1 MHFWSDLIWRQDSGV
16 TVNPLQCSKVSWLVY
31 LLRCFDVVS
40 ARLNDKAVFF
50 PLWNNRAYA
59 RSHAQKSTMWTHN
72 IDRNEKKL
80 DVGKRN
86 YSSEVNHHLKRL
98 DLKQNVRNETSKEK
112 SLVGQLVRHLQIMK
126 VHHFE
131 CQQEH
136 LQRIFFFC
144 CMHWQKAAISG
155 RLHTLQHD
163 QSESS
168 GRDHHWN

>member
-1 MHFWSDLIWRQDSGV
+1 MKQPCI
-16 TVNPLQCSKVSWLVY
+16 CK
-31 LLRCFDVVS
+31 
-40 ARLNDKAVFF
+40 
-50 PLWNNRAYA
+50 

-163 QSESS
+163 EAASS
-168 GRDHHWN
+168 GRDHHWINLLYPLVPIYPAWLAYHWPWHKFLLSHVFVLEG